1 MTFLLDQDVPDAIA
15 RVIQQTGHE
24 VHRLREMIPVDSTD
38 EAVLAFA
45 SSRAAVLVTC
55 NRDDFLSLAKTNPH
69 SGIVILIRRATRV
82 LECSRFLRL
91 LQTAGESGIKN
102 NINFA

>member
-15 RVIQQTGHE
+15 RVIQQAGHE
-24 VHRLREMIPVDSTD
+24 VHRLREMLPVDSTD

-45 SSRAAVLVTC
+45 HSRGAVLVTC
-55 NRDDFLSLAKTNPH
+55 NRDDFLSLAKRMPH
-69 SGIVILIRRATRV
+69 SGIVILIRRATRA

-91 LQTAGESGIKN
+91 LPTAGESGIKN

>member
-1 MTFLLDQDVPDAIA
+1 MIFLLDQDVPDAIA
-15 RVIQQTGHE
+15 RVVQQAGHE
-24 VHRLREMIPVDSTD
+24 VHRLREMIPIDSTD
-38 EAVLAFA
+38 DAVLSFA
-45 SSRAAVLVTC
+45 QFRATGLVTC
-55 NRDDFLSLAKTNPH
+55 NRDDFLSLSKTNPH
-69 SGIVILIRRATRV
+69 SGVIILIRRASRA